1 MNVRHQIRRAMRH
14 YRRTLTPRQQYTA
27 AQALCR
33 RLACHAVFIHSKH
46 IAFYLPNDGEIDPRP
61 LLERALKMGKKCY
74 LPALAPRCSNTA
86 LRFVRYQKNTPMQCN
101 DYGIAEP
108 HIKHS
113 SSLPA
118 SQLNLVLMPLVAFDT
133 TGNRLGMG
141 GGYYDRSFAFKQKTR
156 NKMPY
161 LLGLAHQ
168 GQQYTQL
175 PKQAWDIPLAAIVT
189 DQQWINC
196 AGKVNKRVD

>member
-1 MNVRHQIRRAMRH
+1 MRH
-14 YRRTLTPRQQYTA
+14 YRRALSPRQQYTA

-33 RLACHAVFIHSKH
+33 RLACQPIFIRSQH

-74 LPALAPRCSNTA
+74 LPVVTPRCNKTA
-86 LRFVRYQKNTPMQCN
+86 LEFVRYQHNTPMQYN
-101 DYGIAEP
+101 RYGIAEP
-108 HIKHS
+108 KIKRS

-133 TGNRLGMG
+133 AGNRLGMG

-189 DQQWINC
+189 DKQWINC
-196 AGKVNKRVD
+196 TEKSKQEG